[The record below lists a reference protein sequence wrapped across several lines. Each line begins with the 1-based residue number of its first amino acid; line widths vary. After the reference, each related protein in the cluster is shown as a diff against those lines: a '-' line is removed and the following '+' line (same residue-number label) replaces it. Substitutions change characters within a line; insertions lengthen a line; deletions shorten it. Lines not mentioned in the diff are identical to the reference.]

1 MIINA
6 LPVTLLK
13 IFLVVLAAFTLVLQ
27 VMSVPGQFLSGG
39 ALDGERAHLAWTL
52 FALAEWELLC
62 LQVVIVCTWKLL
74 TMVHRDRIFSPAALP
89 WVDGIVLTFVAGWV
103 VLAAIGAYLTAIIFF
118 TPELR
123 DPGVPIVLIG
133 LVLFCSVLVLLVVVL
148 RALLR
153 QATVLRT
160 DMEGVI

>member
-1 MIINA
+1 MTTSA

-13 IFLVVLAAFTLVLQ
+13 MFLAVLAAFTLLLQ
-27 VMSVPGQFLSGG
+27 VMSVPGQFLGG
-39 ALDGERAHLAWTL
+39 EALDGERAHLAWL
-52 FALAEWELLC
+52 MFALAEWELLC
-62 LQVVIVCTWKLL
+62 LQVVILCTWKLL
-74 TMVHRDRIFSPAALP
+74 TMVRRDRIFSPAALP

-103 VLAAIGAYLTAIIFF
+103 ALAAIGVYLTAVIFF

-133 LVLFCSVLVLLVVVL
+133 LVLFGSVLVLLVVVL